1 MPVVRYEARPRLR
14 NPVFVAAFHG
24 WNDGGSAATLAA
36 SFLRTHT
43 NAERFAVIDPD
54 DFVDFQQSRPRVMIE
69 DDDLRVL
76 SWPETEFFHGTLPA
90 SNRDVIVC
98 IGVEPNLRWRAFSS
112 AIAELCLE
120 HSVEVALT
128 LGGLLADTPHTR
140 PVPISGAVYEEKL
153 AAAFDFEPSR
163 YEGPTGIIGVLHD
176 SFVRARIPSAS
187 LWAAVP
193 HYIGGTTNPA
203 AALELVHAVEE
214 VLDVDLDASDLEGAS
229 SVFVDQIG
237 RVVESDPEM
246 ASYVKDLEARSD
258 ADDDEDDDESEEV
271 DEAPELD
278 VFRPSEESLPS
289 GDDLASD
296 FQRFLREQRGN
307 EDAPGEAR

>member
-1 MPVVRYEARPRLR
+1 M
-14 NPVFVAAFHG
+14 
-24 WNDGGSAATLAA
+24 AA
-36 SFLRTHT
+36 SFLRTST
-43 NAERFAVIDPD
+43 NAQRFAVIDPD
-54 DFVDFQQSRPRVMIE
+54 DFVDFQQSRPRVLIE

-76 SWPETEFFHGTLPA
+76 SWPETEFFHGTLPG
-90 SNRDVIVC
+90 SSRDLIAC
-98 IGVEPNLRWRAFSS
+98 IGVEPNLRWRAFSG
-112 AIAELCLE
+112 AISELCTE
-120 HSVEVALT
+120 HGVEVALT

-153 AAAFDFEPSR
+153 AAVFDFEPSR

-176 SFVRARIPSAS
+176 SFVRAGIPSAS

-203 AALELVHAVEE
+203 AALELVHAIEE
-214 VLDVDLDASDLEGAS
+214 VLDVDLDPSDLESAS

-258 ADDDEDDDESEEV
+258 AGEDADEGDEEDDG
-271 DEAPELD
+271 PEIDL
-278 VFRPSEESLPS
+278 FRPEGALPT

-296 FQRFLREQRGN
+296 FQRFLREQPDN
-307 EDAPGEAR
+307 DEPPGEPR